1 MIYSPNFALFWGKH
15 LISPFLVGTTLPNFG
30 EIFNLF
36 QVCLKKVDGA
46 IAMSFRKTRVIRR
59 EDKRIY
65 ELNDKI
71 RSMKNNSD
79 EMSQN
84 EVKKAEEALAQ
95 IEHDNINS

>member
-1 MIYSPNFALFWGKH
+1 MLSSIFD
-15 LISPFLVGTTLPNFG
+15 TTEEDINVVTKRF
-30 EIFNLF
+30 
-36 QVCLKKVDGA
+36 LKKVDGA